1 MSLNRREFL
10 HVMSMAAVAG
20 MLPSTAKAMSNGS
33 ESKISS
39 DVDPEMYNLPIKGK
53 VRLIHITDVH
63 GQLKPIYFREPS
75 VNLGIGSA
83 FGNLPHIVG
92 TGLLDKL
99 GIAANSPLAYAFTH
113 LNFQD
118 AAKQYGKVGGFAHI
132 KTLLDKLRE
141 SAGGQ
146 GNTLTMDGGD
156 LWQGSGTALWTR
168 GRSMVEASN
177 LLGIDV
183 MTGHWEFTY
192 KQEEFLAN
200 LNKFNGEFLAQNIR
214 IKDDALFGDEYFE
227 MVERHSGTGLY
238 NADEERA
245 FKAYTIKVI
254 NGERIAIVGQA
265 FPRTANANPQAN
277 FPDWSFGLREDDL
290 QDTLNNIGE
299 NDLQD
304 TLNHIR
310 QKEKVA
316 ATVMIS
322 HNGMGVDL
330 KMASRLSG
338 LDAIFSGHT
347 HDAVPKAIPV
357 KTLDGGVCFVTIA
370 GSNGKF
376 VGVMDLDIVK
386 GKLQGVNYN
395 LLPVF
400 SDVLDADKEV
410 QAFIDNL
417 YATKYDDSIVESRD
431 PARAYSKE
439 RLGKT
444 YQEILSEELAI
455 AEDTL
460 YRRGNFMGTWD
471 QILVNSLREEHD
483 TQISMSAGVRWGTS
497 VLEGEMI
504 TMERVMDQTS
514 MTYSET
520 YKTELT
526 GAQMKDILEGVAG
539 NIFQVDPYLQSG
551 GDMVRLGGM
560 DYTCEPKASLGNRIT
575 NMRLDDGT
583 PLEPNKTYTVSGWA
597 QVDTVGSGRLMWD
610 VAADYLRNNKGNL
623 KFKKINYPTLK
634 GVKDNP
640 GIADYGG
647 KMI

>member
-20 MLPSTAKAMSNGS
+20 ILPSTAKAMAGGGA
-33 ESKISS
+33 ESKMGSVI
-39 DVDPEMYNLPIKGK
+39 DPDMYNLPMKGK
-53 VRLIHITDVH
+53 VRLLHVTDMH
-63 GQLKPIYFREPS
+63 AQLNPIYFREPN
-75 VNLGIGSA
+75 VNLGVGPA
-83 FGNLPHIVG
+83 FGKLPHIVG
-92 TGLLDKL
+92 TGLLEKL
-99 GIAANSPLAYAFTH
+99 DIKANSPLAHAFTF

-118 AAKQYGKVGGFAHI
+118 ASEQYGKVGGFAHV
-132 KTLLDKLRE
+132 KTLLEKLRE

-146 GNTLTMDGGD
+146 ANTITMDGGD
-156 LWQGSGTALWTR
+156 LWHGSGIALWTR
-168 GRSMVEASN
+168 GKNMVEASN
-177 LLGIDV
+177 LLGVDI

-192 KQEEFLAN
+192 KREEFLGN
-200 LNKFNGEFLAQNIR
+200 LNKFNGEFVAQNIR
-214 IKDDALFGDEYFE
+214 IKEDSLFGDDYFE
-227 MVERHSGTGLY
+227 LVERHNGLGLY
-238 NADEERA
+238 DEGESRA
-245 FKAYTIKVI
+245 FKPYTVKII
-254 NGERIAIVGQA
+254 NGERIAVVGQA
-265 FPRTANANPQAN
+265 FPRTANANPQTN

-290 QDTLNNIGE
+290 QATI
-299 NDLQD
+299 ND
-304 TLNHIR
+304 IR
-310 QKEKVA
+310 AKEKVA
-316 ATVMIS
+316 AVVMIS
-322 HNGMGVDL
+322 HNGMDVDL
-330 KMASRLSG
+330 KMASRVSG
-338 LDAIFSGHT
+338 LDAIFGGHT
-347 HDAVPKAIPV
+347 HDGVPKAIPV
-357 KTLDGGVCFVTIA
+357 KAPDGGVCHVTNG

-386 GKLQGVNYN
+386 GKLKGINYN

-400 SDVLDADKEV
+400 SNALPADKEM
-410 QAFIDNL
+410 QDYIDNL
-417 YATKYDDSIVESRD
+417 STIKYDDSVVESRD
-431 PARAYSKE
+431 PSRAYSKE

-444 YQEILSEELAI
+444 YGDILSEELAV

-460 YRRGNFMGTWD
+460 YRRGNFIGTWD

-520 YKTELT
+520 YKTEVT
-526 GAQMKDILEGVAG
+526 GAQMKGILEGVGG
-539 NIFQVDPYLQSG
+539 NLFHVDPYLQSG

-560 DYTCEPKASLGNRIT
+560 DYLCEPKADFGNRISD
-575 NMRLDDGT
+575 MRLDDGT

-597 QVDTVGSGRLMWD
+597 QVDQVGSGRLMWD

-623 KFKKINYPTLK
+623 KLKKMNHPTLK

-640 GIADYGG
+640 GIQDYAG